1 MRFLKSRLVKLLPFL
16 LVIAVILLFIVF
28 QRAGVGQVQGII
40 CKTQYGPCLQ
50 SEEEKLEQWRG
61 QSLPFLSSRQI
72 KEEFS
77 QDFRIKDV
85 YVQRVFPGSL
95 QVFLE
100 RRKPIIGLRVDL
112 PEEGVFLVDADGV
125 VLEFTRESGLPLI
138 RLSDKGGI
146 VVGQKV
152 SEPVLQASQILYL
165 IFKLQL
171 QSQDLSGTL
180 TGSEFTVSLGDVD
193 ALFTT
198 KNDPR
203 VLVGALQVILARS
216 RIEGKQPKVIDLR
229 YRNPVLRY

>member
-1 MRFLKSRLVKLLPFL
+1 MRFLKNRLSKLLPFL
-16 LVIAVILLFIVF
+16 LIAVLLLFIVG
-28 QRAGVGQVQGII
+28 QRAGAGQVQGII

-50 SEEEKLEQWRG
+50 NEEEKLEQWRG
-61 QSLPFLSSRQI
+61 QSLLFLSSQNV

-138 RLSDKGGI
+138 RLEDKGGI

-152 SEPVLQASQILYL
+152 AEPVLQASQILYL

-171 QSQDLSGTL
+171 QGQSLSGTL
-180 TGSEFTVSLGDVD
+180 AGSEFTVSLGDVD
-193 ALFTT
+193 ALFTA

-203 VLVGALQVILARS
+203 VLVGALQLILARS
-216 RIEGKQPKVIDLR
+216 RIDGKPPGVIDLR
-229 YRNPVLRY
+229 YSNPVLTYK

>member
-16 LVIAVILLFIVF
+16 LLAVLLLFIVG
-28 QRAGVGQVQGII
+28 QRAGVGKLQGII

-50 SEEEKLEQWRG
+50 NEEEKLEQWRG
-61 QSLPFLSSRQI
+61 QNLLFLSSGKI

-138 RLSDKGGI
+138 RLSEGGI

-152 SEPVLQASQILYL
+152 AEPVLQASQILYL

-171 QSQDLSGTL
+171 QSQGLSGTL

-198 KNDPR
+198 KNEPR
-203 VLVGALQVILARS
+203 VLVGALQLILARS
-216 RIEGKQPKVIDLR
+216 RIDGKQPKVIDLR
-229 YRNPVLRY
+229 YSNPVLKY